1 MRFPLGLLALLLAPS
16 LVFAQRPD
24 VVRGCVVKDP
34 DVRVV
39 PAAPSPH
46 DPQPFDSSDDY
57 DSRRHYLLWSDGDLL
72 EEIALHEGDEIEVT
86 GHINPPATEPFTP
99 PHLRPPGGG
108 FPGQPPGGALP
119 GVGRPGN
126 PGNPGVSASARTS
139 LDPPPGEDV
148 ILVEKFKVIRP
159 GCRPLRRY

>member
-1 MRFPLGLLALLLAPS
+1 MRFNLGLLALLLAPS
-16 LVFAQRPD
+16 LLFAQRPD
-24 VVRGCVVKDP
+24 VVRGCVVTNP
-34 DVRVV
+34 DVRLL

-46 DPQPFDSSDDY
+46 DPQPFDGSDRY
-57 DSRRHYLLWSDGDLL
+57 DSYVRYLLWSDGELL

-86 GHINPPATEPFTP
+86 GHINPPATQPFVP
-99 PHLRPPGGG
+99 PHLQPPGGG

-126 PGNPGVSASARTS
+126 TGASASARTS

-148 ILVEKFKVIRP
+148 LLVEKFKVIRP